1 MALNYT
7 DYLYKLNTWDECAP
21 ITGAPG
27 EWGARILNFIEG
39 GRYKFLK
46 YLIKGSEAVLLRAWD
61 EDKQKEVLVKIGLP
75 KITDKSSQNPVFYR
89 KKKDLWVK
97 AKDLF
102 LIKFGKKGKGFA
114 RETANSLRFSFG
126 LDNQSKA
133 HGYLVSGGH
142 TKYGYIP
149 EVYSIGRAPKVY
161 GVIEFIPG
169 VNLIEYIPGLDD
181 ELEKIELFYNMLK
194 LLYHSCHQYAIV
206 HSDLKPDNW
215 LVINKSPVLLDFGI
229 SKDLNRTT
237 KLTRMG
243 DGLGSELYASKTQR
257 RAAYLRG
264 FKDDLYT
271 ILLTFWCIW
280 NSGEPT
286 GEQIYAEDDE
296 KIFPPSIFPF
306 SLREIYKKGIAL
318 EYDDVTLLINDVEE
332 VLNERKNI
340 VHKCLMKKRLET
352 LENKVFEKAKVV
364 GIDDIEIRLKKIET
378 ALSLFFGG
386 FENV

>member
-1 MALNYT
+1 MAPNYT
-7 DYLYKLNTWDECAP
+7 DYLYKLNAWDDCSP
-21 ITGAPG
+21 ISGAPP
-27 EWGARILNFIEG
+27 EWGSKILNFIEG
-39 GRYKFLK
+39 GRYKYLK
-46 YLIKGSEAVLLRAWD
+46 YLIKGSEAVLIRAWD

-75 KITDKSSQNPVFYR
+75 KITDKSSENPVFYR

-102 LIKFGKKGKGFA
+102 LVKFGKKSKGFA

-133 HGYLVSGGH
+133 HNYLVSGGYS
-142 TKYGYIP
+142 KYGYIP

-161 GVIEFIPG
+161 GVMEYMPG
-169 VNLIEYIPGLDD
+169 LNLIEYMTGLGD
-181 ELEKIELFYNMLK
+181 ELKKIELFYNMLK
-194 LLYHSCHQYAIV
+194 LLYHSCHQHAMI

-215 LVINKSPVLLDFGI
+215 LIVNESPVLLDFGI
-229 SKDLNRTT
+229 SKDLKRTT
-237 KLTRMG
+237 KLTRLG

-280 NSGEPT
+280 NGGEPT

-296 KIFPPSIFPF
+296 KIFPPSVFPF
-306 SLREIYKKGIAL
+306 ALRTVYQKGIEL
-318 EYDDVTLLINDVEE
+318 GYDDVTLLINDIEE
-332 VLNERKNI
+332 ILHDRQKVIDKSIIE
-340 VHKCLMKKRLET
+340 KRLEA
-352 LENKVFEKAKVV
+352 LENRGFDATANS
-364 GIDDIEIRLKKIET
+364 DIKSIEARLERIET
-378 ALSLFFGG
+378 SLSLFFRG